1 MDGELTTSERGR
13 HNGDLLRPL
22 REEDAEEVVALY
34 RAAFGDER
42 PIDAQEIV
50 SWFNNPELKNE
61 WLRVLELDGRVVGY
75 GDLWID
81 NDEVALDVAAT
92 PAYWQ
97 TFFEWAEE
105 RARVEQ
111 LSRVRAY
118 FPAGHELAGFVE
130 RRGYRLWRSAYTMQ
144 IELGDAAPEAARLP
158 PAIELRAYAPGDAD
172 LLRAALN
179 EAFAIDPFFHEV
191 TRSSFRAFYLDAR
204 GFDPSLWLLAWDRDE
219 LAGFILAFSEQAGDR
234 TLGWVA
240 SLGVRPPWRRDG
252 LGAALLRAAFSELHA
267 RGLRRVGLGVDAEN
281 ETGAL
286 RLYQRVGMHV
296 LRQGDNWVLDIR
308 ASGKSASLPA
318 PDPARS

>member
-13 HNGDLLRPL
+13 HKGDLLRLL

-34 RAAFGDER
+34 RAAFGDQR

-50 SWFNNPELKNE
+50 SWLNNPELKNE
-61 WLRVLELDGRVVGY
+61 WLRVLEVDGRVVGY
-75 GDLWID
+75 GDIWID
-81 NDEVALDVAAT
+81 NGEVALDVAA
-92 PAYWQ
+92 PGYWQ

-144 IELGDAAPEAARLP
+144 IELGDAASEAARLP
-158 PAIELRAYAPGDAD
+158 PGIELRAYGPGDDD
-172 LLRAALN
+172 LLRVALN
-179 EAFAIDPFFHEV
+179 EAFAIDPFFHRV
-191 TRSSFRAFYLDAR
+191 TRSSFRAFYLGGR
-204 GFDPSLWLLAWDRDE
+204 GFDPSLWLLAWDRAE
-219 LAGFILAFSEQAGDR
+219 LAGFILAFSEHAGDD

-240 SLGVRPPWRRDG
+240 SLGVLPAWRRRG
-252 LGAALLRAAFSELHA
+252 LGAALLRAGFRELHA

-286 RLYQRVGMHV
+286 RLYQRVGMYV
-296 LRQGDNWVLDIR
+296 VRQGDNWVLDT
-308 ASGKSASLPA
+308 
-318 PDPARS
+318 